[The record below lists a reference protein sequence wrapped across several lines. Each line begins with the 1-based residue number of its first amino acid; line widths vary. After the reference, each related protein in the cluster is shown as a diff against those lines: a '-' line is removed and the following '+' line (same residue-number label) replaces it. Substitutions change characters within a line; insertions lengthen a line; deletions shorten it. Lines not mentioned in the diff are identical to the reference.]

1 VMPIPMFFCI
11 DKLAACRTS
20 MRERRIE
27 LLRRSF

>member
-1 VMPIPMFFCI
+1 
-11 DKLAACRTS
+11 